1 MSFFRMGI
9 LILFLMGC
17 TTIDPIEEAK
27 LAQARD
33 LREKC
38 MNSTMNEDKP
48 NPILRTQILQQCH
61 FWSRQR
67 AGL

>member
-1 MSFFRMGI
+1 MLFSRLGI
-9 LILFLMGC
+9 LIFFLTGC
-17 TTIDPIEEAK
+17 TTMGPIEEAK
-27 LAQARD
+27 HAQARQ
-33 LREKC
+33 LREDC
-38 MNSTMNEDKP
+38 MNSVSGVERP